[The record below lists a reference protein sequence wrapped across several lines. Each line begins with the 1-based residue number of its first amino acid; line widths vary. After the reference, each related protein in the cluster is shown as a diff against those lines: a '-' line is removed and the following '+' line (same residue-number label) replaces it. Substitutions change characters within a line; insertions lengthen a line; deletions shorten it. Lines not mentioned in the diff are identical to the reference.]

1 MPACIID
8 DFGAGMRYSQDF
20 HYSYPLNANG
30 RVTVETFNGSVE
42 VTGWDQNTI
51 DISGTKYGPTQQA
64 ADDLRVNIDHSP
76 DRAEIRVPRP
86 SERRN
91 NQGAKLVIK
100 VPRAAVLDRITTSNG
115 SVRTTDGVGPVRIRS
130 SNGSI
135 RVDHLR
141 GSLDAQTSNS
151 AVEATGIEGDV
162 HVHTSNGH
170 VIAKDFD
177 GSFDAVTSNSSV
189 TASVADPAGAVRVE
203 TSNGSVDLTLPA
215 HYRADARVN
224 TSNSSITVR
233 MPAANGAHLVA
244 RTSNSSITTDFD
256 LTNESGEITK
266 RHVDAQIGPGGPLLD
281 LSTSNGSIRVVKH

>member
-1 MPACIID
+1 MQFTTIISSSGTSHVGLCATSSNVFPGSKITPARREISLIFCGSGERAVVSSGAMRAKLVVPAVAAACLLMPACIID

-100 VPRAAVLDRITTSNG
+100 VPRAAVLD
-115 SVRTTDGVGPVRIRS
+115 
-130 SNGSI
+130 
-135 RVDHLR
+135 
-141 GSLDAQTSNS
+141 
-151 AVEATGIEGDV
+151 
-162 HVHTSNGH
+162 
-170 VIAKDFD
+170 
-177 GSFDAVTSNSSV
+177 
-189 TASVADPAGAVRVE
+189 
-203 TSNGSVDLTLPA
+203 
-215 HYRADARVN
+215 
-224 TSNSSITVR
+224 
-233 MPAANGAHLVA
+233 
-244 RTSNSSITTDFD
+244 
-256 LTNESGEITK
+256 
-266 RHVDAQIGPGGPLLD
+266 
-281 LSTSNGSIRVVKH
+281 